1 MKVTFRLT
9 SRLTSDF
16 PLISTFQEVIQNP
29 MNRTGHL
36 ILQGIIQGLQVFLA
50 APGVELSPTLEA
62 ALHSVLA
69 AFTLIVAGVAQTYN
83 TDGTPQATAFRG
95 KPETAERQGQPPAE
109 DTRPE

>member
-1 MKVTFRLT
+1 MKVTLRLT
-9 SRLTSDF
+9 SRPAALYTT
-16 PLISTFQEVIQNP
+16 LKEVIQNP

-50 APGVELSPTLEA
+50 APGVDLSPTLEA

-69 AFTLIVAGVAQTYN
+69 AFTLIVAGVAQGYN
-83 TDGTPQATAFRG
+83 TDGTPQAAPFTG
-95 KPETAERQGQPPAE
+95 KAGTAERQVQSPTE

>member
-9 SRLTSDF
+9 SESAALYF
-16 PLISTFQEVIQNP
+16 ALQEVIQNP

-69 AFTLIVAGVAQTYN
+69 AFTLIVAGVAQGYN
-83 TDGTPQATAFRG
+83 TDGTPQAAPFREKAGTAV
-95 KPETAERQGQPPAE
+95 RQGQPPPE

>member
-9 SRLTSDF
+9 SDF
-16 PLISTFQEVIQNP
+16 PFYYALEEVIQNP

-69 AFTLIVAGVAQTYN
+69 AFTLIVAGVAQGYN
-83 TDGTPQATAFRG
+83 TDGTPQATAFRE
-95 KPETAERQGQPPAE
+95 KSTKVESHPPEGT
-109 DTRPE
+109 